1 MNADQ
6 QYQRFFLI
14 PGLDIMNTNQD
25 TSVSSCTWLRYYE
38 YRSG

>member
-6 QYQRFFLI
+6 QYQRFFPI
-14 PGLDIMNTNQD
+14 PCLDIMNTNQD
-25 TSVSSCTWLRYYE
+25 TSVSSRTRLRYYE